1 MNIVGKS
8 SAMSAGAV
16 SQGNADTET
25 PIISL
30 RDITKTYSRGDLA
43 VEVLHGIS
51 IDIHPGEF
59 VAIMGASGSGKSTL
73 MNLIG
78 CLDRPTTG
86 SYKFAGQEVSELDPD
101 ERALLRRESFGF
113 IFQQYNLLASST
125 AVENVEVPAVYAG
138 LTHDQRVVRAEELLT
153 SLGLGERLDHKPNQL
168 SGGQQQRVSIARALM
183 NGGAVILADEP
194 TGALDSKS
202 GEDVMHLLHDLNAKG
217 HTILLITHDP
227 NVAKRAKRVIEIRDG
242 DVVQDSGRAPV
253 AAAQVLQPPPLD
265 THGAADGVK
274 MPDVMEAS
282 KMAFRALRTNL
293 LRTLLTLLGIIIG
306 VASVVAM
313 LAIGNGAKQEVL
325 DRMASM
331 GTNLLLVRPGAP
343 NMRMADG
350 IRATLTIDDAKALSD
365 VPNVSEA
372 VPEYAGGVTVRY
384 GNADAQTQFNATTP
398 GYTIA
403 RDWNVDQGSFFTEE
417 EMNDYAPVAVIGTT
431 VMKSLF
437 GTANP
442 IGQYVIVNNIPF
454 LIIGIMHPK
463 GANNFGQDMDDIIFA
478 PFTTGA
484 LRVFGQRYARSITV
498 AVEDLSRIDE
508 TQAMVTELLKARH
521 GGIEDFQIRNMASV
535 IEARTETQDTLTL
548 LLGSIAAISL
558 LVGGIGVMNIML
570 VSVTERT
577 REIGVRM
584 ATGARKINI
593 LLQFNTEALVVCAIG
608 GLIGVIL
615 GLLIAFTFSSF
626 GKPVL
631 YSAGP
636 VILAFTCA
644 FATGL
649 LFGYLPARKAA
660 NLDPVVA
667 LGAD

>member
-1 MNIVGKS
+1 M
-8 SAMSAGAV
+8 
-16 SQGNADTET
+16 
-25 PIISL
+25 ISL
-30 RDITKTYSRGDLA
+30 RGIRKTFSRGDLA
-43 VEVLHGIS
+43 VEVLHGVS
-51 IDIHPGEF
+51 LDIYPGEF

-78 CLDRPTTG
+78 CLDRPTSG
-86 SYKFAGQEVSELDPD
+86 SYRFAGQEVSELDPD
-101 ERALLRRESFGF
+101 ERALLRREAFGF
-113 IFQQYNLLASST
+113 IFQQYNLLATSN

-138 LTHDQRVVRAEELLT
+138 LLHHQRVARAQDLLT
-153 SLGLGERLDHKPNQL
+153 SLGLGDRLDHKPSQL

-202 GEDVMHLLHDLNAKG
+202 GEDVMHLLNDLNAKG
-217 HTILLITHDP
+217 HTILLITHDAG
-227 NVAKRAKRVIEIRDG
+227 VAKKAKRIIEIHDG
-242 DVVQDSGRAPV
+242 EIVADSGRSAT
-253 AAAQVLQPPPLD
+253 AAAVPLLPPPVNA
-265 THGAADGVK
+265 GQASDGVK
-274 MPDVMEAS
+274 MPDVMEAG
-282 KMAFRALRTNL
+282 KMALRALRTNL

-313 LAIGNGAKQEVL
+313 LAIGNGAKQDVL

-343 NMRMADG
+343 NLRMADG
-350 IRATLTIDDAKALSD
+350 VRATLTMEDAEALSSVD
-365 VPNVSEA
+365 NVSEA
-372 VPEYAGGVTVRY
+372 VPEYAGNVTVRY
-384 GNADAQTQFNATTP
+384 GNMDAQTQFNATTP
-398 GYTIA
+398 GYTVA
-403 RDWNVDQGSFFTEE
+403 RDWTVDRGAFFTRE
-417 EMNDYAPVAVIGTT
+417 EMLDYAPVAVIGTT
-431 VMKSLF
+431 VAKALYPA
-437 GTANP
+437 GADP
-442 IGQYVIVNNIPF
+442 IGTYIIVNNIPF
-454 LIIGIMHPK
+454 LVIGIMHPK
-463 GANNFGQDMDDIIFA
+463 GANNFGQDMDDIVFA

-498 AVEDLSRIDE
+498 AVEDLARIDE
-508 TQAMVTELLKARH
+508 TQAAVTELLKARH
-521 GGIEDFQIRNMASV
+521 GMEDFQIRNMASV
-535 IEARTETQDTLTL
+535 IEARTETQDTLTI

-608 GLIGVIL
+608 GFIGVMI
-615 GLLIAFTFSSF
+615 GLLTAFAFASF

>member
-1 MNIVGKS
+1 MNVVGAPLVAS
-8 SAMSAGAV
+8 RAETGA
-16 SQGNADTET
+16 

-30 RDITKTYSRGDLA
+30 RDITKTYTRGDLA
-43 VEVLHGIS
+43 VQVLHGIS
-51 IDIHPGEF
+51 LDIHPGEF

-78 CLDRPTTG
+78 CLDRPTSG
-86 SYKFAGQEVSELDPD
+86 SYSFAGEEVSQLDAD
-101 ERALLRRESFGF
+101 RRALLRREAFGF
-113 IFQQYNLLASST
+113 IFQQYNLLATST

-138 LTHDQRVVRAEELLT
+138 LSHEQRTARAEELLT
-153 SLGLGERLDHKPNQL
+153 SLGLGDRMDHRPSQL

-202 GEDVMHLLHDLNAKG
+202 GEDVMALLHDLNAQG

-227 NVAKRAKRVIEIRDG
+227 NVAKRAKRVVEIRDG
-242 DVVQDSGRAPV
+242 LIVADSGRAK
-253 AAAQVLQPPPLD
+253 AADAPLSTPLRPLPAKLAAPLD
-265 THGAADGVK
+265 GIT
-274 MPDVMEAS
+274 MPDAMEAG

-293 LRTLLTLLGIIIG
+293 MRTLLTLLGIIIG

-313 LAIGNGAKQEVL
+313 LAIGNGAKQDVL

-331 GTNLLLVRPGAP
+331 GTNLLVVRQAAFGV
-343 NMRMADG
+343 RTSTG
-350 IRATLTIDDAKALSD
+350 SRETLTLEDAEELSE

-372 VPEYAGGVTVRY
+372 VPEYAGQVTARY
-384 GNADAQTQFNATTP
+384 GNADVQTQLNATSP
-398 GYTIA
+398 GYTVA
-403 RDWNVDQGSFFTEE
+403 RNWTVARGKFFTEDDMRE
-417 EMNDYAPVAVIGTT
+417 YAPVAVLGAT
-431 VMKSLF
+431 VAAGLYDPGEDPLGS
-437 GTANP
+437 
-442 IGQYVIVNNIPF
+442 YVIVNNIPF
-454 LIIGIMHPK
+454 LVVGVMATQ
-463 GANNFGQDMDDIIFA
+463 GAGMGGQDMDDVIFT

-484 LRVFGQRYARSITV
+484 LRIFGQRYARTITV
-498 AVEDLSRIDE
+498 AVEDVERIDD
-508 TQAMVTELLKARH
+508 TQAEVTQLLTARH
-521 GGIEDFQIRNMASV
+521 GMEDFRIRNMASI
-535 IEARTETQDTLTL
+535 IEARTDTQDTLTM

-584 ATGARKINI
+584 ATGARKMNI
-593 LLQFNTEALVVCAIG
+593 LLQFNTEALVVCAVG
-608 GLIGVIL
+608 GLIGVL
-615 GLLIAFTFSSF
+615 VGLSTALIFAAF
-626 GKPVL
+626 GKPIL
-631 YSAGP
+631 LTAGP

>member
-1 MNIVGKS
+1 MNLLGS
-8 SAMSAGAV
+8 SSPVTAAAV
-16 SQGNADTET
+16 SQQTDT
-25 PIISL
+25 PIIGL
-30 RDITKTYSRGDLA
+30 RDITKTYTRGDFA

-51 IDIHPGEF
+51 IDIYPGEF

-86 SYKFAGQEVSELDPD
+86 SYQFAGQEVAELDPD

-113 IFQQYNLLASST
+113 IFQQYNLLATSN

-138 LTHDQRVVRAEELLT
+138 LTHQQRVARAEELLT
-153 SLGLGERLDHKPNQL
+153 SLGLGERLDHKPSQL

-217 HTILLITHDP
+217 HTILLITHDA

-242 DVVQDSGRAPV
+242 EIVSDTGRS
-253 AAAQVLQPPPLD
+253 AAVSEHVIQPPSVD
-265 THGAADGVK
+265 THGSADGVK
-274 MPDVMEAS
+274 MPDIMEAG

-325 DRMASM
+325 DRMSSM
-331 GTNLLLVRPGAP
+331 GTNLLLVRPGAA
-343 NMRMADG
+343 NLRMADG
-350 IRATLTIDDAKALSD
+350 VRATLTMDDAKALSE

-372 VPEYAGGVTVRY
+372 VPEYAGNVTVRF

-403 RDWNVDQGSFFTEE
+403 RDWDVDQGAFFTEE
-417 EMNDYAPVAVIGTT
+417 ELNDYAPVAVIGTT

-437 GTANP
+437 GNANP

-508 TQAMVTELLKARH
+508 TQAAVSELLKARH

-535 IEARTETQDTLTL
+535 IEARTETQDTLTI

-608 GLIGVIL
+608 GFIGVVI
-615 GLLIAFTFSSF
+615 GLLTAFSFASF